1 MALETTIRG
10 LKGGK
15 RALHEAVKALRV
27 EMETGRTGRRAGLH
41 ITVKENQ
48 RCFQVKPKVKKRIII

>member
-1 MALETTIRG
+1 MTLETAIRA

-27 EMETGRTGRRAGLH
+27 EMETGRTGRGAGLH
-41 ITVKENQ
+41 ITVKES
-48 RCFQVKPKVKKRIII
+48 RR

>member
-1 MALETTIRG
+1 MTLETAIRA

-27 EMETGRTGRRAGLH
+27 EMETGRTGRGAGLH
-41 ITVKENQ
+41 ITVKESQ
-48 RCFQVKPKVKKRIII
+48 H